1 MGPFYTTLTEEASA
15 LVILT
20 PLVDFLLEDVEIYV
34 QVVFTSAD

>member
-20 PLVDFLLEDVEIYV
+20 PLVDFLLEECWDIRAGCVH
-34 QVVFTSAD
+34 